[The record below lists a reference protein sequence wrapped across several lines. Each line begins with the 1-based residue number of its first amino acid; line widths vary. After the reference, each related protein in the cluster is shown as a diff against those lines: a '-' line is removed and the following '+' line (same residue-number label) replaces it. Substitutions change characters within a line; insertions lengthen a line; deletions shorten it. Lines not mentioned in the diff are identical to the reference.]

1 MLDRL
6 DPATSVVDLDN
17 NPNQSGGDAQYRILY
32 YLTRMFSQWVDY
44 ARRYQAFK
52 TGITLDD
59 NDGWDVKAHINF
71 FYRFCKTH
79 ASYVVKDTPSVHIPP
94 EYPDQPDSKM
104 LAAMKERFLIE
115 RHKSESFGRK
125 LKTAA
130 LRGSIFGDQYFFLNV
145 RKDTINIEV
154 LDPSNI
160 IYDTV
165 DSDPYSPV
173 TKILRVRWE
182 DVKTLKKKYPQ
193 FATRIGPS
201 TYAQELNNINSYI
214 KSSMYAFDK
223 ALVCYYMDDKYMYT
237 FINASIEVE
246 KKEHGYDFLPFYH
259 RKYIDIGDRYGMSVV
274 DTIYEPVKYMHL
286 ALSYVIT
293 NAYDLAVAPLI
304 STSGIPQMADQKGR
318 VKWLITVPPQ
328 SDVKY
333 LNPPQ
338 SNMDL
343 YKTLEFAKSFMH
355 FISGISEE
363 AMAGFTGALTS
374 AGVSIELRMDS
385 TVRETLDCQ
394 ITLQDILQR
403 MNADAL
409 RLFEKHFATKNLFD
423 NPVFGEARKLFPFTG
438 NMIGKNYRNIVD
450 FGGILPRSDAQI
462 VQNVLSKYKMNV
474 ISHDTALEELRY
486 SDPTL
491 EITKLQK
498 EQVDKQKL
506 ARALQEW
513 SEADITG
520 FEWPKDENYYML
532 TEQKPVQVLPS
543 QNHLEH
549 YNMHM
554 AAYAKTQN
562 QLLLL
567 HAQIHQQLYSKASGI
582 QPSTERPEQWFGGQ
596 PQTPQQV
603 PMQ

>member
-1 MLDRL
+1 M
-6 DPATSVVDLDN
+6 
-17 NPNQSGGDAQYRILY
+17 
-32 YLTRMFSQWVDY
+32 DY
-44 ARRYQAFK
+44 SRRYQTFK
-52 TGITLDD
+52 SGITLDE
-59 NDGWDVKAHINF
+59 NDGGDVKAHVNF

-79 ASYVVKDTPSVHIPP
+79 ASYVVKDFPSIHVPP

-104 LAAMKERFLIE
+104 LAALKERFLIE
-115 RHKSESFGRK
+115 RWKSESFGRK

-145 RKDTINIEV
+145 RDDTINIEV

-182 DVKTLKKKYPQ
+182 DVKTLQKKYPQ
-193 FATRIGPS
+193 FATRITAS
-201 TYAQELNNINSYI
+201 TYAQELSQVNSFI
-214 KSSMYAFDK
+214 KTSLHAFDK
-223 ALVCYYMDDKYMYT
+223 ALVCYFMDDKYMYT

-286 ALSYVIT
+286 ALSYVLT

-304 STSGIPQMADQKGR
+304 STSGIPQMTDQKGR
-318 VKWLITVPPQ
+318 VKGLITVPPAAE
-328 SDVKY
+328 VKY
-333 LNPPQ
+333 LNPPT

-385 TVRETLDCQ
+385 TVRETLDSQ
-394 ITLQDILQR
+394 IVLQDILQR

-409 RLFEKHFATKNLFD
+409 KLFEKHFAKKNLFD
-423 NPVFGEARKLFPFTG
+423 SPAFGEYRKLFPFTG
-438 NMIGKNYRNIVD
+438 DMIGKNYRNIID

-462 VQNVLSKYKMNV
+462 VQNVLSKFKMGI

-491 EITKLQK
+491 EITKIQK

-506 ARALQEW
+506 ARALQEG
-513 SEADITG
+513 SESDITG
-520 FEWPKDENYYML
+520 FE
-532 TEQKPVQVLPS
+532 
-543 QNHLEH
+543 
-549 YNMHM
+549 
-554 AAYAKTQN
+554 
-562 QLLLL
+562 
-567 HAQIHQQLYSKASGI
+567 
-582 QPSTERPEQWFGGQ
+582 
-596 PQTPQQV
+596 
-603 PMQ
+603 